1 MNEQDIYWTDSQHKT
16 KIINKYNLCVVKQN
30 HLSMPLV
37 FAASICILQAYDLEY
52 FLDTIKTAMLINLY
66 LILSLVV
73 CVCRYQALP
82 CYHGA

>member
-30 HLSMPLV
+30 HLSIKA
-37 FAASICILQAYDLEY
+37 FSILQAYDLEY
-52 FLDTIKTAMLINLY
+52 FLDTIKTAMIINLY